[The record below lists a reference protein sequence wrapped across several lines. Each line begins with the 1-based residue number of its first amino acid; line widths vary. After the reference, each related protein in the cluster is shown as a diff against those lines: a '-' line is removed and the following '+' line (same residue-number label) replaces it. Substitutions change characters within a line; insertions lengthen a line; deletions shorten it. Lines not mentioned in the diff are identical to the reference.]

1 MAEKNDVE
9 ITITKQVEEREV
21 YTINTITRD
30 MIDLESRKKLLL
42 SEIEE
47 IEIKTEELKDVKE
60 EVLAKL
66 Q

>member
-1 MAEKNDVE
+1 MIARDDMEV
-9 ITITKQVEEREV
+9 TLTKQVEQKEV

-30 MIDLESRKKLLL
+30 LIDLESRKKLLL

-47 IEIKTEELKDVKE
+47 IEIKIEELKDVKE

-66 Q
+66 